1 MKTLPLLFLCFSFSL
16 ISFSQSW
23 TDEQLNSANTAAHIN
38 YLTQVEKETI
48 MYINL
53 ARMYPQQF
61 VQYEVQNYFGPEN
74 SGDYVKNSSY
84 RQSLI
89 NELNTKTAAQPLRSD
104 ETIYNYAKCFAIE
117 SGDNGIVGH
126 TRINCP
132 SGLYAECC
140 SYGMPTGKDI
150 ALQWLIDDNIPDLG
164 HRKNCMNPAYAK
176 IGVSFH
182 THTKWTY
189 CAVADFHE

>member
-1 MKTLPLLFLCFSFSL
+1 MKNISSFFLCFFFPL

-23 TDEQLNSANTAAHIN
+23 TDEQMNAANTAADVS
-38 YLTQVEKETI
+38 YLNQVEKETI

-53 ARMYPQQF
+53 ARMYPHEF
-61 VQYEVQNYFGPEN
+61 AQYEVQDYFGPEN

-89 NELNTKTAAQPLRSD
+89 EELKNKTAAQALQPD
-104 ETIYNYAKCFAIE
+104 ETIYNYAKCFATE
-117 SGDNGIVGH
+117 SGENGIVGH
-126 TRINCP
+126 TRISCP

-140 SYGMPTGKDI
+140 SYGMQTGKDI
-150 ALQWLIDDNIPDLG
+150 ALQWLIDDNTPSLG
-164 HRKNCMNPAYAK
+164 HRINCMNPAYAK
-176 IGVSFH
+176 VGVSFH
-182 THTKWTY
+182 THIKWRY

>member
-1 MKTLPLLFLCFSFSL
+1 MKAISLFFLCFFFSL

-23 TDEQLNSANTAAHIN
+23 TDEQLKSANTASDIN
-38 YLTQVEKETI
+38 YLSQVEKETI

-53 ARMYPQQF
+53 ARMYPQEF
-61 VQYEVQNYFGPEN
+61 AQYEVQNYFGPEN

-89 NELNTKTAAQPLRSD
+89 DELNSKAAAQPLQPD

-117 SGDNGIVGH
+117 SGDNGIEGH
-126 TRINCP
+126 ARINCP

-140 SYGMPTGKDI
+140 SYGMQTGKDI
-150 ALQWLIDDNIPDLG
+150 ALQWLIDDGIPNLG
-164 HRKNCMNPAYAK
+164 HRKNCMNPAYTK

-182 THTKWTY
+182 THTKWRY

>member
-1 MKTLPLLFLCFSFSL
+1 MKTISLFFLSFFFSL
-16 ISFSQSW
+16 ISFSQTW
-23 TDEQLNSANTAAHIN
+23 AEEQLDSANTAAN
-38 YLTQVEKETI
+38 SDYLTQVEKETV

-61 VQYEVQNYFGPEN
+61 AQYEVQNYFGPEN

-89 NELNTKTAAQPLRSD
+89 NELKNKPAAQALHPD
-104 ETIYNYAKCFAIE
+104 ETIYNYAKCFATE

-140 SYGMPTGKDI
+140 SYGMQTGKDI
-150 ALQWLIDDNIPDLG
+150 ALQWLIDDNTPSLG
-164 HRKNCMNPAYAK
+164 HRINCMNPAYTK

-182 THTKWTY
+182 AHTKWTY
-189 CAVADFHE
+189 CAVADFQ